1 MICAVFLC
9 FNSFSHYH
17 AISVEGRKKREASQK
32 IDDLPIFA
40 TCLSGNIAMLSSEV
54 NGLAA
59 HGSTSS
65 IMPTMD
71 HGDL

>member
-1 MICAVFLC
+1 M
-9 FNSFSHYH
+9 
-17 AISVEGRKKREASQK
+17 EGRKKREASQK
-32 IDDLPIFA
+32 IDNLPIFV

-54 NGLAA
+54 NGLGA

-71 HGDL
+71 HGGL